1 MKQLKQ
7 LNERERSLLALLQLD
22 GKNDESTPTTPQA
35 PPLADE
41 MFRTRSS
48 ITVTRIETPTITEQ
62 VQSQLFESTV
72 EQTIEQPS
80 EQPLVIPEPS
90 EQVRFKPDAGAGTS
104 RSFRT
109 RSLSATSSNVAL
121 RNGKPKK
128 RIKNTSIRDAK
139 AGEKYDPKKY
149 LLLLDYTDIKDK
161 HPNLKEEIY
170 YPFKVKQP
178 DDKTLEIENRAYFE
192 EKHQQH
198 PVPPTP
204 KDKEKAKKHGF
215 VLEDDWKTQFTIKAF
230 HGTRKVGAV
239 VQQVAV
245 EFSSGP
251 VQWENVQNLKNNARS
266 SLIEYFRKLKISDFD
281 LIN

>member
-22 GKNDESTPTTPQA
+22 GKNDSTPPRPTTPIYQA

-41 MFRTRSS
+41 MFRPVNRSS

-72 EQTIEQPS
+72 EQTIEQPPQPV
-80 EQPLVIPEPS
+80 EQAPE
-90 EQVRFKPDAGAGTS
+90 QRLFQPDAGAGTS

-109 RSLSATSSNVAL
+109 RSLSASSSNVAL

-128 RIKNTSIRDAK
+128 RLKNTSIRDAK

-170 YPFKVKQP
+170 VPFHVKQP
-178 DDKTLEIENRAYFE
+178 EGKELEIANKKYLES
-192 EKHQQH
+192 KHEQH

-204 KDKEKAKKHGF
+204 KDKERAKKHGF

-245 EFSSGP
+245 EFC
-251 VQWENVQNLKNNARS
+251 
-266 SLIEYFRKLKISDFD
+266 
-281 LIN
+281 

>member
-22 GKNDESTPTTPQA
+22 GKNDSTPPRPTTPQA

-72 EQTIEQPS
+72 EQTIEQPPQPV
-80 EQPLVIPEPS
+80 EQPREPRPF
-90 EQVRFKPDAGAGTS
+90 QPDAGAGTS

-109 RSLSATSSNVAL
+109 RSLSASSSNVAL

-128 RIKNTSIRDAK
+128 RLIRDAK

-149 LLLLDYTDIKDK
+149 LLLLDYTDIRDK

-170 YPFKVKQP
+170 LPFEVKQP
-178 DDKTLEIENRAYFE
+178 EGKALEIANKKYFDS
-192 EKHQQH
+192 KHQQH
-198 PVPPTP
+198 PFP
-204 KDKEKAKKHGF
+204 
-215 VLEDDWKTQFTIKAF
+215 
-230 HGTRKVGAV
+230 
-239 VQQVAV
+239 
-245 EFSSGP
+245 
-251 VQWENVQNLKNNARS
+251 
-266 SLIEYFRKLKISDFD
+266 
-281 LIN
+281 

>member
-1 MKQLKQ
+1 LKIYKLSFLFLARNGRRLKQLKQ

-90 EQVRFKPDAGAGTS
+90 EQRRFIPDEGAGTS

-128 RIKNTSIRDAK
+128 RLNNSSIRDAK

-161 HPNLKEEIY
+161 HPNLKENIY
-170 YPFKVKQP
+170 KPFHVKQP
-178 DDKTLEIENRAYFE
+178 EGKELEIANKKYFDS
-192 EKHQQH
+192 KHQQH
-198 PVPPTP
+198 PVPPNS
-204 KDKEKAKKHGF
+204 
-215 VLEDDWKTQFTIKAF
+215 Q
-230 HGTRKVGAV
+230 R
-239 VQQVAV
+239 
-245 EFSSGP
+245 
-251 VQWENVQNLKNNARS
+251 
-266 SLIEYFRKLKISDFD
+266 
-281 LIN
+281 